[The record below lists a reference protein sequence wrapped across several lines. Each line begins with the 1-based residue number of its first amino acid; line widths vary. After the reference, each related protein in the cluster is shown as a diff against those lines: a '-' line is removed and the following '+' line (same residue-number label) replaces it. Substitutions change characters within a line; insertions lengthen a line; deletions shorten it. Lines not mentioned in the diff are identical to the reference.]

1 MRDVSAGAGPGAGSA
16 AGFPAM
22 EEEGPATDSG
32 VAEPTISGR
41 VKWFDPTRGYGF
53 VVPADGGT
61 DVLLHANV
69 LARHGCKAL
78 PEGAVVK
85 ATVRQGPRGRQAV
98 TLLEIDL
105 SQAVPDGVRSA
116 SSVSGRVDPKLLID
130 EAGDFEEVQVRWFN
144 RARGYGFLLRSDGET
159 QIFVHMET
167 VRRGGFETLL
177 PGQALMAR
185 AVDGPRGALAVMVAP
200 GGEPPARQ

>member
-16 AGFPAM
+16 AGFPAI
-22 EEEGPATDSG
+22 EEEGPATDAG
-32 VAEPTISGR
+32 VTEPTISGR

-53 VVPADGGT
+53 VVPDDGGA

-85 ATVRQGPRGRQAV
+85 TTVRDGPRGRQAV
-98 TLLEIDL
+98 ALLDVDL
-105 SQAVPDGVRSA
+105 SQAVPDGVRSPA
-116 SSVSGRVDPKLLID
+116 PAGGRVDPKQLID
-130 EAGDFEEVQVRWFN
+130 AAGDFEEVQVRWFN

-167 VRRGGFETLL
+167 VRRGGFETLV
-177 PGQALMAR
+177 PGQALRAR
-185 AVDGPRGALAVMVAP
+185 AVDGPRGALAVIVAP
-200 GGEPPARQ
+200 GAPPAGQ

>member
-16 AGFPAM
+16 AGFPAI
-22 EEEGPATDSG
+22 EEEGPATDAG
-32 VAEPTISGR
+32 VTEPTISGR

-53 VVPADGGT
+53 VVPDDGGA

-85 ATVRQGPRGRQAV
+85 TTVRDGPRGRQAV
-98 TLLEIDL
+98 TLLDVDL
-105 SQAVPDGVRSA
+105 SQAVPDGVRSPA
-116 SSVSGRVDPKLLID
+116 PAGGRVDPKQLID
-130 EAGDFEEVQVRWFN
+130 AAGDFEEVQVRWFN

-167 VRRGGFETLL
+167 VRRGGFETLV
-177 PGQALMAR
+177 PGQALRAR
-185 AVDGPRGALAVMVAP
+185 AVDGPRGALAVIVAP
-200 GGEPPARQ
+200 GAPPAGQ